1 MVPVMV
7 QRCFCGYWFLR
18 KRMLNTMI
26 TMMIIFSHS
35 HLVRA
40 QLGAGHNSSASW
52 PPCTLG
58 SKHWSD
64 HQFFFQFSFQILMLV
79 KTPGHILQQCW
90 RELFD
95 LQNKITSYLNLAVV
109 EWSQHLDVDYILFYL
124 YIWWLWGCFLLVS
137 LRTSLVAPPEEV
149 VPHPGN

>member
-1 MVPVMV
+1 
-7 QRCFCGYWFLR
+7 
-18 KRMLNTMI
+18 MLKTMI

-64 HQFFFQFSFQILMLV
+64 HQFFFQFSFQILMLA

-95 LQNKITSYLNLAVV
+95 LQNKITRRCWVESTFDYMPPQYFSMLVV
-109 EWSQHLDVDYILFYL
+109 RMVRMFSTGFFEDIA
-124 YIWWLWGCFLLVS
+124 GCS
-137 LRTSLVAPPEEV
+137 ARGGGAPPWQMKNKTNGKMETWKK
-149 VPHPGN
+149 VPRPGK